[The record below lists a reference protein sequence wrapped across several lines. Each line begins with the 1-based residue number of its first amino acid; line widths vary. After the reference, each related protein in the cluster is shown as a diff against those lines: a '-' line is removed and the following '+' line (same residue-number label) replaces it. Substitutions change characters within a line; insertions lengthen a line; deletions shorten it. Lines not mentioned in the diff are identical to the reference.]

1 MSTGIFSVGNSA
13 LASAYTALRTAGNN
27 VANANT
33 PGYSRQSVVMTP
45 QVGATIGGQFV
56 GRGVAVVEVRRSY
69 SEFLTSQAN
78 QATASGAEADM
89 RASQLGQV
97 ARLFKNDSTGVGSA
111 VDRFFNAVQDLT
123 QRPGDASVRQQL
135 VGAGN
140 LLTQRFNDVGNR
152 LSEMRVG
159 SERQVRQEADTVNRL
174 AQEIALL
181 NDKISLA
188 RGSGASPNDLLD
200 KRDAAIRSLNQSVRV
215 SAVAQSDGSVNVF
228 IGNGQPLVV
237 GAEANTFAVR
247 SDAIDP
253 QQLRIGVVQKGGGF
267 LPVETDGI
275 GGGSIG
281 GLMQFRNED
290 LVNVEN
296 QIGRLAVV
304 LTSEFNTQHRLG
316 NDGSGAAGGDFFKP
330 VTMSALAASTN
341 GNPATVASVALADAS
356 QLKASDYRV
365 DYDGTNYR
373 LTRLSDG
380 TTFAPSASPT
390 FTQDGLTISLSG
402 TPPATG
408 DQFFIRPFSSASRD
422 LAMTVVQGAQVAAA
436 SPVKASLASGN
447 TGALVIDNLVAL
459 GPVRNPAL
467 GNAIDVTFTSG
478 SAYEIRSGATVL
490 ASGVYTSG
498 SPILF
503 NGWSLAMRGQP
514 QAGDQVMVRANGNA
528 IGDNGNALELG
539 RIVDRTLI
547 DGAALSGGYAN
558 IVASLG
564 GAAQGAEVF
573 SVAQAS
579 IRDSALNAEAEVSGV
594 NLDEEAARLIQY
606 QQQYQAAAKVIA
618 VGRTIFDEILSLAR

>member
-1 MSTGIFSVGNSA
+1 MSSGIFSVGNSA

-45 QVGATIGGQFV
+45 QVGAQIGGQV
-56 GRGVAVVEVRRSY
+56 IGRGVSVVEVRRSY
-69 SEFLTSQAN
+69 SEFLTGQAH
-78 QATASGAEADM
+78 QAAASSAEADM

-97 ARLFKNDSTGVGSA
+97 ARLFNNDSTGIGSA
-111 VDRFFNAVQDLT
+111 VDRFFNAVQDLA

-152 LSEMRVG
+152 LSEMRGG
-159 SERQVRQEADTVNRL
+159 SDRQVRLEADTINRL

-200 KRDAAIRSLNQSVRV
+200 KRDAAIRNLNQSVRV
-215 SAVAQSDGSVNVF
+215 SAVAQSDASVNIF
-228 IGNGQPLVV
+228 LGNGQPLVV
-237 GAEANTFAVR
+237 GAEANTFAAR

-253 QQLRIGVVQKGGGF
+253 QQLRIGVVQKGGAF
-267 LPVETDGI
+267 LPVETDAI
-275 GGGSIG
+275 GGGRIG
-281 GLMQFRNED
+281 GLMQFRNKD
-290 LVNVEN
+290 LVDVEN
-296 QIGRLAVV
+296 QLGRLAVA

-316 NDGSGAAGGDFFKP
+316 NDGSGAAGADFFEP
-330 VTMSALAASTN
+330 VAMTAVAASTN
-341 GNPATVASVALADAS
+341 GNPATTASVALADAS

-365 DYDGTNYR
+365 DHDGANYR

-380 TTFAPSASPT
+380 TTFAPSATPS
-390 FTQDGLTISLSG
+390 FSQDGLTISLAA
-402 TPPATG
+402 TPPAVG
-408 DQFFIRPFSSASRD
+408 DQFLIRPFASAGRD
-422 LAMTVVQGAQVAAA
+422 LAVAVVQGGQVAAA

-447 TGALVIDNLVAL
+447 TGSIVIDDLAAQ

-467 GNAIDVTFTSG
+467 GNAVDLVFTSA
-478 SAYEIRSGATVL
+478 SAFEIRSGATVL
-490 ASGVYTSG
+490 ASGAYSSG
-498 SPILF
+498 SPIAF
-503 NGWSLAMRGQP
+503 NGWSLTLRGQP
-514 QAGDQVMVRANGNA
+514 QAGDQVSVRANSGA
-528 IGDNGNALELG
+528 SADNRNALELG
-539 RIVDRTLI
+539 RIADRALI
-547 DGAALSGGYAN
+547 DGTALSGGYAN
-558 IVASLG
+558 IVANVG

-579 IRDSALNAEAEVSGV
+579 IRDSAMNAEAQISGV
-594 NLDEEAARLIQY
+594 NLDEEATRLIQY